1 MKIYIASDHR
11 GIELKSDIINYLKS
25 QKIEYINFGTDSE
38 VSIDYP
44 NIVSKVAK
52 SVQCKECDCG
62 ILICG
67 TGLGVAITANKFK
80 GIRAANC
87 YNNEMAK
94 YSRLHNNSNI
104 ISFGATQNSKEEV
117 IEMLKI
123 WLNTQFEGGRHE
135 KRIKMIEEIENEN
148 MK

>member
-1 MKIYIASDHR
+1 MKIAIGSDHR
-11 GIELKSDIINYLKS
+11 GIELKSDIINYLTS
-25 QKIEYINFGTDSE
+25 QKLEYINFGTDSDAS
-38 VSIDYP
+38 VDYP

-52 SVQCKECDCG
+52 SVQSKECEYG

-87 YNNEMAK
+87 YNEDMAK
-94 YSRLHNNSNI
+94 YSKLHNNSNI
-104 ISFGATQNSKEEV
+104 ITFGATQNSKEEV

-123 WLNTQFEGGRHE
+123 WLNTEFEGGRHE

>member
-148 MK
+148 MT